1 MKGRKIL
8 LSLSDVTYKAV
19 IFVVIFVLVVPFAS
33 IWQDAFVSALD
44 VFSTMDVIDSYM
56 DEMASE
62 ASTLEMMIMI
72 LIMSLIILPIIVVP
86 FIGIFCLYT
95 LIKGIILSCYAEGGW
110 KSVEFGFKKYLTPHC
125 RCKEQ
130 LTVRRFMI
138 STSMPVIILVIIP
151 AIVSLCT
158 GSIVFWVLAIIFIIS
173 AWIDI
178 LIMFKLLKED
188 KNAKVIDIKAKDEW
202 GVYILED

>member
-8 LSLSDVTYKAV
+8 LSLSDVTDKTV
-19 IFVVIFVLVVPFAS
+19 IFIVIVILVVSFAS
-33 IWQDAFVSALD
+33 IWQDTFVSALD
-44 VFSTMDVIDSYM
+44 VFPLDVIDSYM

-72 LIMSLIILPIIVVP
+72 LIMILIILPIIGVL
-86 FIGIFCLYT
+86 FIGIFGLYT

-138 STSMPVIILVIIP
+138 STSMPVIILGIIP

>member
-8 LSLSDVTYKAV
+8 LSLSDVTDKTV
-19 IFVVIFVLVVPFAS
+19 IFIVIVILVVSFAS

-44 VFSTMDVIDSYM
+44 VFPQDVIDSYM

-72 LIMSLIILPIIVVP
+72 LIMSLIILPIIAVP

-138 STSMPVIILVIIP
+138 STSMPVIILGIIP

-188 KNAKVIDIKAKDEW
+188 KNAKVIDIEAKDEW

>member
-8 LSLSDVTYKAV
+8 LSLSDVTDKTV
-19 IFVVIFVLVVPFAS
+19 IFIVIVILVVSFAS

-44 VFSTMDVIDSYM
+44 VFPLDVIDSYM

-72 LIMSLIILPIIVVP
+72 LIMSLIILPIIGVL
-86 FIGIFCLYT
+86 FIGIFGLYT

>member
-8 LSLSDVTYKAV
+8 LSLSDVTDKTV
-19 IFVVIFVLVVPFAS
+19 IFIVIVILVVSFAS

-44 VFSTMDVIDSYM
+44 VFPLDVIDSYM

-72 LIMSLIILPIIVVP
+72 LIMSLIILPIIGVL
-86 FIGIFCLYT
+86 FIGIFGLYT

-138 STSMPVIILVIIP
+138 STSMPVIILGIIP

-158 GSIVFWVLAIIFIIS
+158 GSIVFWVLAIIFTIS

-188 KNAKVIDIKAKDEW
+188 KNAKVIDIEAKDEW

>member
-8 LSLSDVTYKAV
+8 LSLSDVTDKTV
-19 IFVVIFVLVVPFAS
+19 IFIVIVILVVSFAS

-44 VFSTMDVIDSYM
+44 VFPLDVIDSYM

-72 LIMSLIILPIIVVP
+72 LIMSLIILPIIGVL
-86 FIGIFCLYT
+86 FIGIFGLYT

-138 STSMPVIILVIIP
+138 STSMPVIILGIIP

-188 KNAKVIDIKAKDEW
+188 KNAKVIDIEAKDEW

>member
-8 LSLSDVTYKAV
+8 ISLSDVTDKTV
-19 IFVVIFVLVVPFAS
+19 IFIVIVILVVSFAS

-44 VFSTMDVIDSYM
+44 VFPLDVIDSYM

-72 LIMSLIILPIIVVP
+72 LIMSLIILPIIGVL
-86 FIGIFCLYT
+86 FIGIFGLYT

-138 STSMPVIILVIIP
+138 STSMPVIILGIIP

-188 KNAKVIDIKAKDEW
+188 KNAKVIDIEAKDEW